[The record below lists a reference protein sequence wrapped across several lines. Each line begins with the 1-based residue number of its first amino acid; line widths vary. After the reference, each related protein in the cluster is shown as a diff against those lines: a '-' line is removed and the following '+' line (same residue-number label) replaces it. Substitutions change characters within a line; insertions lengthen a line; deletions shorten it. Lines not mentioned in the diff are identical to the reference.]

1 MKTPA
6 CFLPAAVL
14 ATLLPGAAVATP
26 RTDAAILSLAP
37 ATRVEQR
44 CNARAMG
51 VIGREHHDLQPDELV
66 AYAFAET
73 IISGPSIRAPGAA
86 VRSHGKWYRLS
97 YACTT
102 KDDGKDI
109 LTFQYN
115 LGGVVPRDQWD
126 AHYLVP

>member
-14 ATLLPGAAVATP
+14 ATLLPGAAAATP

-73 IISGPSIRAPGAA
+73 IITGPNIRAPGAA

-97 YACTT
+97 YVCT
-102 KDDGKDI
+102 
-109 LTFQYN
+109 
-115 LGGVVPRDQWD
+115 PRMTGRTSSPP
-126 AHYLVP
+126 V